1 MTKRTILT
9 SITPLPPQIPRHLVI
24 EYLHH
29 HASMIELNPLVIK
42 HELCK
47 APKNAPADEFH
58 CLWYELTDRIQYLPG
73 LGTLTSGQV
82 KYSACFHDLP
92 YGLQTHVYAPMGLDI
107 KNKWTVRG
115 NMPGE
120 PREARELGIDA
131 PRDGLYLREDVDM
144 RCNRVMTGFVK
155 KNLKSAH
162 KVLVERLMAKAELA
176 EDIQYSLDRGVNH
189 PRSSL
194 LSSEG
199 SLGHGSQHGSQHG
212 ATMGSR
218 YSQQAY
224 PPVNLAPPPGQ
235 GPASPSLTSCN
246 TAVSSPG
253 FINPAGQFAH
263 EYQKSISDL
272 SSEPDKS
279 QYQFQSPHPQQ
290 HPQQHLQHHQTSPG
304 LYPPPL
310 YQRISAGNASVPD
323 EYRWQLQMQQF
334 HNPQPL
340 AHNPDGKQVFAAEL
354 PADQLQRQQQKRDEK
369 GDMPR
374 IEPLSLVNRKKVP
387 SAEAGTGKDT
397 QRHEMSA

>member
-1 MTKRTILT
+1 
-9 SITPLPPQIPRHLVI
+9 
-24 EYLHH
+24 
-29 HASMIELNPLVIK
+29 MIELNPLVIK
-42 HELCK
+42 HEPCK
-47 APKNAPADEFH
+47 PPKNAPADEFH
-58 CLWYELTDRIQYLPG
+58 CIWYELTDRIQYLPG

-120 PREARELGIDA
+120 PREARELGVDT

-162 KVLVERLMAKAELA
+162 RVLVERLLAKATLA

-189 PRSSL
+189 PRASL

-199 SLGHGSQHGSQHG
+199 SASFHGSQHGSQHH
-212 ATMGSR
+212 AGSR
-218 YSQQAY
+218 FSQQTTS
-224 PPVNLAPPPGQ
+224 NLAPPHGQ
-235 GPASPSLTSCN
+235 GPASPSLGSTT

-253 FINPAGQFAH
+253 LMNPNGQFAY
-263 EYQKSISDL
+263 EYQKSIISDN

-279 QYQFQSPHPQQ
+279 LQQQYHPQ
-290 HPQQHLQHHQTSPG
+290 QTSPG

-310 YQRISAGNASVPD
+310 YHRISAGSAANVPD

-334 HNPQPL
+334 QNQNQNLPP
-340 AHNPDGKQVFAAEL
+340 PVDGKQVFAAEL
-354 PADQLQRQQQKRDEK
+354 PASPQQQARTQNDLQRGFQGLNIGRVQSPTPVPVEVGGVGK
-369 GDMPR
+369 G
-374 IEPLSLVNRKKVP
+374 
-387 SAEAGTGKDT
+387 
-397 QRHEMSA
+397 QRHEMPS